1 MPCVTCATRDQ
12 INNKL
17 ENMEYPLGV
26 SVPVP
31 VLISASTCLELE
43 KLNLFLSLT
52 FAIVPQRF
60 TMKYFFSIF
69 RFFFVVV
76 RISSSLTFPSVCF
89 TQELL
94 SNNLFKSVSTS
105 TWKMCRCLNTSVHVS
120 CCEQNDT
127 GGAGCSKTTVFPQ
140 VDVEK
145 MWSLTCL

>member
-26 SVPVP
+26 SVPVPVP

-69 RFFFVVV
+69 RF
-76 RISSSLTFPSVCF
+76 
-89 TQELL
+89 LL
-94 SNNLFKSVSTS
+94 SFAFLLPWHSLRFVSLWNYWVIICLKVWVPPLGKCVGVWTRLCMSHAVNKMIRAELDPLKQLFSPKWMSR
-105 TWKMCRCLNTSVHVS
+105 RCGL
-120 CCEQNDT
+120 
-127 GGAGCSKTTVFPQ
+127 
-140 VDVEK
+140 
-145 MWSLTCL
+145 

>member
-69 RFFFVVV
+69 RFFFCC
-76 RISSSLTFPSVCF
+76 RSHFFFLDIPFG
-89 TQELL
+89 
-94 SNNLFKSVSTS
+94 LFHS
-105 TWKMCRCLNTSVHVS
+105 
-120 CCEQNDT
+120 
-127 GGAGCSKTTVFPQ
+127 GTT
-140 VDVEK
+140 E
-145 MWSLTCL
+145 